1 MDRDNREAWLRAGG
15 KDTYQR
21 ACEEVDRRLAEY
33 VPLETDLLIEEELRS
48 IIRSGL
54 VSQTELPVLPPAPQP
69 TARADAGGGRRRNL
83 RRERPAD

>member
-1 MDRDNREAWLRAGG
+1 M
-15 KDTYQR
+15 
-21 ACEEVDRRLAEY
+21 DRRLAEY

-48 IIRSGL
+48 IIRAGL
-54 VSQTELPVLPPAPQP
+54 VSQTELPVLPAAPQP